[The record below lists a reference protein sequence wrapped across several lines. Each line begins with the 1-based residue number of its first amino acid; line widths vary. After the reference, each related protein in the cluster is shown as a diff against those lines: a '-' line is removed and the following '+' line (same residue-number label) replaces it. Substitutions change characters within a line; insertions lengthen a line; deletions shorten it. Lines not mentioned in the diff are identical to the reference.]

1 MKLKISILFF
11 MLIIISFI
19 KTLSPN
25 FNIYSDSSDKMY
37 GVNLDCARVYHS
49 PDYIKKYI
57 NDIHNS
63 GGNYILLHLN
73 DNERFGVESET
84 LDQTVNNARK
94 VNDTYYN
101 PKTNLAFLSKNQLL
115 DIINYGYTHRV
126 QVIPEIDVPG
136 HAQSIFK
143 LLSYT
148 KNGKNLVDKIKNT
161 NGYNEMYYQKEET
174 VDFSK
179 KLIHEYLGMLP
190 KNSYFSIGGDE
201 ISVDNHE
208 NEKNVAKYINK
219 MDNYINYYGLNMM
232 MWNDSFHKS
241 VINKYNKNILI
252 NYWSLSGEVSD
263 KDEYN
268 NNVRLR
274 ATMPELNHAGFK
286 TINCNNYY
294 TYIILDKSSFTK
306 NSFNTWKK
314 ELQRWN
320 PEIWNDEHNKELDK
334 SKNNIGASISVWGE
348 TNGQYN
354 DAKTYESFSPFVK
367 IFLNKFKKAS

>member
-1 MKLKISILFF
+1 MKIKIFILFTI
-11 MLIIISFI
+11 LVVISLI
-19 KTLSPN
+19 KTLSPGLN
-25 FNIYSDSSDKMY
+25 VYSDRSNKMY

-57 NDIHNS
+57 NDIHDH

-73 DNERFGVESET
+73 DNERFGVESST
-84 LDQTVNNARK
+84 LGQTVDNAK
-94 VNDTYYN
+94 IVGNTYYN
-101 PKTNLAFLSKNQLL
+101 RDTNLAFLSKNQLL
-115 DIINYGYTHRV
+115 DIIDYGYTHKV
-126 QVIPEIDVPG
+126 EVIPEIDVPG

-148 KNGKNLVDKIKNT
+148 DNGKQIVDKIKNPD
-161 NGYNEMYYQKEET
+161 GYNEMYYQKNET
-174 VDFSK
+174 IDFCKTLLNEYVD
-179 KLIHEYLGMLP
+179 MLP

-201 ISVDNHE
+201 ISVDNQKNE
-208 NEKNVAKYINK
+208 NDVVNYINK
-219 MDNYINYYGLNMM
+219 MDDYINSHGLNMM

-268 NNVRLR
+268 KNVHLR
-274 ATMPELNHAGFK
+274 ATMPELNRAGFK

-306 NSFNTWKK
+306 SSFNTWKN
-314 ELQRWN
+314 ELKAWN
-320 PEIWNDEHNKELDK
+320 PSIWNDEHNKDIDK
-334 SKNNIGASISVWGE
+334 SKNNIGASISAWGE

-354 DAKTYESFSPFVK
+354 DVKTYNAFSPFVR
-367 IFLNKFKKAS
+367 IFLDKFKNR